1 MSYPNIARQSA
12 TLQNRLHNLLIIK
25 RNFKQLASN
34 SITTVQELRHRA
46 TNYDSI
52 RKAEILTKFVDDLTD
67 YNYSLEYL
75 QTFVKDITNSTIANK
90 LIELNRLKESE
101 FQAKLSECSS
111 ECESLRTEMA
121 HLDLLIKELRA
132 EREADRL
139 RLEQLENKVSTLEA
153 EVSTL
158 ETEVFT
164 LEAEVSTLHSQ
175 NLELGDKVS
184 TLTEENVE
192 QYELIE
198 EQDSKINVLS
208 VNVTELISALKAESN
223 ERVNALTKANTQWRA
238 ILKAELEENNRQWE
252 LKLERQTEFFKAEIA
267 EVRGRLDNLEAQM
280 RAMRT
285 DTDALKDKVDTL
297 ANPISVEDRQQIN
310 RDLANLVALSYSTVA
325 NLQLVDPTYEQR
337 QHWFVLLKEVFKL
350 TKTLPRFGFN
360 VKQHLS
366 FIQLMFKTNP
376 C

>member
-1 MSYPNIARQSA
+1 
-12 TLQNRLHNLLIIK
+12 
-25 RNFKQLASN
+25 
-34 SITTVQELRHRA
+34 
-46 TNYDSI
+46 
-52 RKAEILTKFVDDLTD
+52 
-67 YNYSLEYL
+67 
-75 QTFVKDITNSTIANK
+75 
-90 LIELNRLKESE
+90 
-101 FQAKLSECSS
+101 
-111 ECESLRTEMA
+111 MA